1 MLEGKNGWNH
11 NWSKYP
17 SQAVTKRRANYTQ
30 RKYNKI
36 MKNKSSNQGN
46 KKHIQRRKLTKPK
59 LDSWEILTKL
69 IQLLLKPIKGKKK
82 RHALHQ
88 GMKTAYCCICHG
100 KWKDKE
106 DIF

>member
-36 MKNKSSNQGN
+36 MKNKSSNQGS
-46 KKHIQRRKLTKPK
+46 KKHIRQRKLTKPK

-69 IQLLLKPIKGKKK
+69 I
-82 RHALHQ
+82 
-88 GMKTAYCCICHG
+88 
-100 KWKDKE
+100 
-106 DIF
+106 